1 MRILFHCPWYNSK
14 EWLETIKKQFK
25 NNKIYTLKDKPDL
38 SKIECAIIWNISNY
52 TLSKMGNVKIL
63 FSLGAGVDHITEL
76 KSYCGQTIIR
86 LKVSFLAERMANHV
100 LSQILF
106 YQLKLK
112 SFQEAQ
118 LKNKWLIK
126 HEEPSLNNSMIIGI
140 LGVGYLGSFVGKQL
154 QQYGYNIIG
163 FKNSKPNIKYPFPVF
178 FKKNSLKK
186 FLRQCDVLICILPST
201 PETYH
206 MIDGYFLQ
214 EMKKKALLI
223 NVGRGST
230 LYEKELITNLKK
242 YKHFYASLDV
252 FEKEPLPKSSPLW
265 KFPNVTVTPHIGS
278 LTVVDTAVKYMYKKY
293 QQYKKNG
300 KIKNDVNLLKGY

>member
-1 MRILFHCPWYNSK
+1 MRILFHCPWHNSK

-76 KSYCGQTIIR
+76 KSYCGQPIIR
-86 LKVSFLAERMANHV
+86 LKDPFMAERMANHV

-106 YQLKLK
+106 YQLNLK

-118 LKNKWLIK
+118 SINKWMSK
-126 HEEPSLNNSMIIGI
+126 YDEPALNNNMIIGI

-163 FKNSKPNIKYPFPVF
+163 FKNSKPNVKYPFPVF
-178 FKKNSLKK
+178 FKKNDLKK
-186 FLRQCDVLICILPST
+186 FLHQCDVLICILPST
-201 PETYH
+201 SKTYH
-206 MIDGYFLQ
+206 MIDRNFLQ
-214 EMKKKALLI
+214 KMKKKALLI

-230 LYEKELITNLKK
+230 IYEKELITHLKK

>member
-1 MRILFHCPWYNSK
+1 MRILFHCPWHNSK

-25 NNKIYTLKDKPDL
+25 SNKIYSLKDKPDL

-52 TLSKMGNVKIL
+52 TLSEMSNVKIL
-63 FSLGAGVDHITEL
+63 FSLGAGVDHITKL
-76 KSYCGQTIIR
+76 KSYCGQPIIR
-86 LKVSFLAERMANHV
+86 LKDPFMAERMANHI

-112 SFQEAQ
+112 SFQKAQ
-118 LKNKWLIK
+118 SINKWMSK
-126 HEEPSLNNSMIIGI
+126 YDEPTLNNSMIIGI

-186 FLRQCDVLICILPST
+186 FLQQCDVLICILPST
-201 PETYH
+201 SETYH
-206 MIDGYFLQ
+206 MIDRNFLQ

-223 NVGRGST
+223 NIGRGST
-230 LYEKELITNLKK
+230 LYEKALITHLKK
-242 YKHFYASLDV
+242 NKQFYASLDV
-252 FEKEPLPKSSPLW
+252 FEKEPLSKSSPLW
-265 KFPNVTVTPHIGS
+265 KFSNVTITPHVGS

>member
-1 MRILFHCPWYNSK
+1 MRILFHCPWHNSK

-38 SKIECAIIWNISNY
+38 SEIECAIIWNISNY
-52 TLSKMGNVKIL
+52 TLSKMSNVKIL

-86 LKVSFLAERMANHV
+86 LKDPFMAERMANHV

-106 YQLKLK
+106 YQLNLK

-118 LKNKWLIK
+118 SINKWMSK
-126 HEEPSLNNSMIIGI
+126 YDEPALNNNMIIGI

-206 MIDGYFLQ
+206 MIDGNFLQ

-230 LYEKELITNLKK
+230 LCEKALITHLKK
-242 YKHFYASLDV
+242 YKQFYASLDV
-252 FEKEPLPKSSPLW
+252 FEKEPLSKSSPLW
-265 KFPNVTVTPHIGS
+265 KFSNVTITPHVGS
-278 LTVVDTAVKYMYKKY
+278 LTVVDTAVRYMYKKY

>member
-1 MRILFHCPWYNSK
+1 MRILFHCSWYNSK
-14 EWLETIKKQFK
+14 EWLETIKKKFK

-76 KSYCGQTIIR
+76 KSYCGQPIIR
-86 LKVSFLAERMANHV
+86 LKDPFMAERMANHV
-100 LSQILF
+100 FSQILF

-118 LKNKWLIK
+118 SINKWMSK
-126 HEEPSLNNSMIIGI
+126 YDEPALNNNMIIGI

-154 QQYGYNIIG
+154 QQYGYNIIA
-163 FKNSKPNIKYPFPVF
+163 FKNSKPNIKYPFPIF
-178 FKKNSLKK
+178 CKKNSLKK

-230 LYEKELITNLKK
+230 LYEKELITHLNK
-242 YKHFYASLDV
+242 YKQFYASLDV

-278 LTVVDTAVKYMYKKY
+278 LTVADTAVKYKYKKY

-300 KIKNDVNLLKGY
+300 KIKNDFNLLKGY